1 MHPSMNPVDFNF
13 FNKQRRRAKSLMFS
27 LERGDID
34 LARDILNDINE
45 CIKEYVSAD
54 EMLKYEM
61 DFYSEDWNSV
71 EENPDNT

>member
-1 MHPSMNPVDFNF
+1 MRPSMNPVDFNF
-13 FNKQRRRAKSLMFS
+13 FNKQRRRAKSLKFS

-54 EMLKYEM
+54 DMLKYEM

>member
-1 MHPSMNPVDFNF
+1 MNPVDFNF

-54 EMLKYEM
+54 DMLKYEM

>member
-1 MHPSMNPVDFNF
+1 MHPSMIPVDFNF
-13 FNKQRRRAKSLMFS
+13 INKQRRRAKSLMFS

-54 EMLKYEM
+54 DMLKYEM

>member
-1 MHPSMNPVDFNF
+1 MPPSMNPVDFNF

-54 EMLKYEM
+54 DMLKYEM

-71 EENPDNT
+71 EENPDNI